1 MKKLFAIT
9 LLGLTLTGCA
19 GMEFVAVDYH
29 SGHSYGPHAYPAGHV
44 NYSLGYYSSTYY
56 NGYRVYGDP
65 GYRYYYA
72 PPHYAHHRHYSAP
85 PVVVHNHIHTPPP
98 VVVPRH
104 RDNRHQDNN
113 HRQAPPAQVRQQ
125 ERRQAPPAQVRQQP
139 PAQVRQ
145 ERRQAPQA
153 QQDSPPDARQERR
166 EERQSRRPKDRERQN
181 QH

>member
-104 RDNRHQDNN
+104 RDNRHHDNNRQDNN
-113 HRQAPPAQVRQQ
+113 H
-125 ERRQAPPAQVRQQP
+125 RQAPPAQVRQQP